1 MRSSKDFLEDD
12 FQDLNDVEYVENLV
26 LKQVKKL
33 KSSFHQNSQQKKFS
47 VRLKRQEKEYQK
59 ESAYNVTPTK

>member
-33 KSSFHQNSQQKKFS
+33 KSSFKQKTSQKKVL
-47 VRLKRQEKEYQK
+47 VRNKRLEKEYQK
-59 ESAYNVTPTK
+59 ETAYSVAQSK